1 LEKAA
6 KNNSFRKAEEGLSL
20 GLLNSKWL
28 EHVR

>member
-20 GLLNSKWL
+20 GLLNSK
-28 EHVR
+28 